1 MKCFWIYLYIY
12 ICTHIYSLCVYVK
25 NPHTNTAVLHW
36 LFHFSVKDTRFQ
48 SLKSRT
54 KVTAEDRGLAWCTFP
69 CEGPSLLD
77 SGSLQCMAYCMDRS
91 HSSCHRSWHILDHR
105 YRTQPR
111 AYIGWLHNSA
121 EAPSGHWCP
130 LSDRPGYMPGMTHS
144 NSFYGLDIHTCL
156 SRRTGR
162 KSHNPQL
169 SGRSETPRIWV
180 SGILDELGALPSLSL
195 DTVQALV
202 FSEVCCR
209 THWTLLSR
217 IQQSHPHQTWSFHLH
232 QLNHHAYVHYSCHKD
247 HRACPW
253 DGGQP
258 WLQQNCLHP
267 RIFPNLL

>member
-69 CEGPSLLD
+69 CGGPSLLD

-111 AYIGWLHNSA
+111 AYIGWLEKKKKADTGETWRNSQFSSTP
-121 EAPSGHWCP
+121 APCHSAASCQP
-130 LSDRPGYMPGMTHS
+130 LLRPFHS
-144 NSFYGLDIHTCL
+144 TDALLHFNKGITNLRPSSNTLGITGTWKKQYLRSTCWASEPQNKIKWKAFY
-156 SRRTGR
+156 SQRR
-162 KSHNPQL
+162 Q
-169 SGRSETPRIWV
+169 
-180 SGILDELGALPSLSL
+180 
-195 DTVQALV
+195 TV
-202 FSEVCCR
+202 
-209 THWTLLSR
+209 
-217 IQQSHPHQTWSFHLH
+217 
-232 QLNHHAYVHYSCHKD
+232 Y
-247 HRACPW
+247 
-253 DGGQP
+253 
-258 WLQQNCLHP
+258 
-267 RIFPNLL
+267 